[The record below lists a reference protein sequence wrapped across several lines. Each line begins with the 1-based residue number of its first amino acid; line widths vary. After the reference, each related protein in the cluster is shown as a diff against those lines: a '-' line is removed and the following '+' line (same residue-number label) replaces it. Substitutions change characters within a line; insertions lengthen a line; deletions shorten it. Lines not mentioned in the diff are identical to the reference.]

1 MSYSSPILE
10 PPLLYTQEHVSTISK
25 TAHTFSL
32 PSAFPHLLVNG
43 TWLCAQGCGFATLQS
58 ARVGRSPSPMPY
70 SRETSRCPP
79 GSSGLPPHCLLCLLP
94 SNPPPPLFV
103 ISHTARIIARATYR
117 PPPSL
122 HDGIDCAF
130 YFLIS
135 WVLADPG
142 GAVPPW
148 GS

>member
-1 MSYSSPILE
+1 MSYSFPILE

-32 PSAFPHLLVNG
+32 PSAFPTFLLMEPGSPLRVAG
-43 TWLCAQGCGFATLQS
+43 LQHS
-58 ARVGRSPSPMPY
+58 QVGRSPSPMPY